1 MLNSKSRNYGV
12 DIKTGFYSPSFFDMR
27 LREERHRTERSGLPF
42 SLLILDISDLADL
55 LQNGTEFNIHQIK
68 EIITNIVQENTRGI
82 DVKTWYDHKTLKILM
97 PGTERSG
104 AGVLAE
110 KLEEMVNHALET
122 SFGLKSSFDLK
133 KNMII
138 TSYPEIIRNSVT
150 GPENKREN
158 TRALSTEFNSHDQ
171 MALVCPLY
179 SDLSEKSVLY
189 ELRKSIKRGIDI
201 IGSLIGIILFLPLM
215 LIIAILIKLTSP
227 GPVLYKQRRMGFLGK
242 EFTFLKFR
250 SMYADCDERRHREYV
265 KDLIKK
271 KMIKLIAAQGISL
284 YSKWK
289 MTPG

>member
-27 LREERHRTERSGLPF
+27 LREERHRTERSGSPF
-42 SLLILDISDLADL
+42 SLLTLDISDLADL

-122 SFGLKSSFDLK
+122 SFGLKSGFDLK

>member
-1 MLNSKSRNYGV
+1 
-12 DIKTGFYSPSFFDMR
+12 
-27 LREERHRTERSGLPF
+27 
-42 SLLILDISDLADL
+42 
-55 LQNGTEFNIHQIK
+55 
-68 EIITNIVQENTRGI
+68 
-82 DVKTWYDHKTLKILM
+82 
-97 PGTERSG
+97 
-104 AGVLAE
+104 
-110 KLEEMVNHALET
+110 
-122 SFGLKSSFDLK
+122 
-133 KNMII
+133 MII

-171 MALVCPLY
+171 MTLVCPLY
-179 SDLSEKSVLY
+179 LDLSEKSVLC
-189 ELRKSIKRGIDI
+189 ELQKSIKRGIDI